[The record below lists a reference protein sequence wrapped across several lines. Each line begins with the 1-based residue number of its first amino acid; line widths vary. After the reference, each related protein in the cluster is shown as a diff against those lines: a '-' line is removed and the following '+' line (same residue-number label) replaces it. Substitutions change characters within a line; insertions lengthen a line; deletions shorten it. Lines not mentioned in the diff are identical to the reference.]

1 MDATGTSWIR
11 QGGPPPI
18 SMGISQASLVGAI
31 RHRTS
36 SSSSVAPTSQFCLAD
51 QLRRRRR
58 LPRLQP
64 LRPLPHHRPLL
75 SQQKHRHLP
84 NAALELDL
92 VVKGAFLRAL
102 RPGGAAPANPIAG
115 NVVGTGAAALH
126 RRLQH
131 QPPWSTHLLHLQPR
145 PRLQPQLLQLQA
157 QLSAATMGAQATAL
171 KVGGAAPPRRIAGNA
186 VVTGAV
192 HRPPRPLPH
201 SLQRP
206 RPLRLLLRLLRLP
219 RLLRRPR
226 LLLPQRLPLR
236 RLLPQR
242 MARCCRQSCRS
253 SGIPTTSSGHS

>member
-1 MDATGTSWIR
+1 MR
-11 QGGPPPI
+11 QGGPPPT
-18 SMGISQASLVGAI
+18 STGISQASLVGVI
-31 RHRTS
+31 RQRMS
-36 SSSSVAPTSQFCLAD
+36 SSSSAARISRFCLVD
-51 QLRRRRR
+51 QLQRRQR
-58 LPRLQP
+58 LHRLQP
-64 LRPLPHHRPLL
+64 LRPPPHRHPLL
-75 SQQKHRHLP
+75 SQQQPRRHQHLP
-84 NAALELDL
+84 SAALVVEL

-115 NVVGTGAAALH
+115 NAVGTGAAALH

-131 QPPWSTHLLHLQPR
+131 QPLWSTHLLHLQPR
-145 PRLQPQLLQLQA
+145 PRLQLQSQRLQLQA

-171 KVGGAAPPRRIAGNA
+171 KVDGAAPPSRIAGNA

-219 RLLRRPR
+219 RLL
-226 LLLPQRLPLR
+226 LPQRLPLR
-236 RLLPQR
+236 RLLPQI
-242 MARCCRQSCRS
+242 MARCCKQSCRS

>member
-84 NAALELDL
+84 NAALELEV

-171 KVGGAAPPRRIAGNA
+171 QVDGAAPPNLIAINA
-186 VVTGAV
+186 AETGAR
-192 HRPPRPLPH
+192 HQHSPQRQRPPR
-201 SLQRP
+201 
-206 RPLRLLLRLLRLP
+206 LLL

-226 LLLPQRLPLR
+226 LLLPQHLLHRQHPLR
-236 RLLPQR
+236 LL
-242 MARCCRQSCRS
+242 AHCLKQSCRS
-253 SGIPTTSSGHS
+253 SGIPTTSSGLS